1 MTPAISARA
10 NLHKQHVLN
19 PHAGI
24 PQNRQGSEWNYRLLI
39 VERLDRDTVMDLTG
53 LTQSSLLESVRRFSA
68 EEYGTDLSAS
78 ITGMRRAFQEYRQS
92 LIFTALKE
100 AA

>member
-1 MTPAISARA
+1 MTPKT
-10 NLHKQHVLN
+10 LHKFHTRHVTN
-19 PHAGI
+19 PNAGI
-24 PQNRQGSEWNYRLLI
+24 PVNRRGSALNYRLLI
-39 VERLDRDTVMDLTG
+39 AAKLDRDTVMDLTG

-68 EEYGTDLSAS
+68 EEYGTDLFAS
-78 ITGMRRAFQEYRQS
+78 ITEMRRAFQEYRQS